1 MSNKSWYDTAQEGLA
16 VGTSALN
23 RMEESQRQR
32 EAGDIS
38 MFESVLRQSGDVAS
52 IPSWMFNEVLSTVPG
67 YEYAQEKLGQG
78 VNYLIDN
85 SYMGQA
91 ASSAMEK
98 NPRLARNMEA
108 VGQVAEFVPGVG
120 GRVKTNKAN
129 VDLDRLTGVD
139 SGKGMSLASL
149 NNYID
154 DFYGR
159 KEVTGTTSMDKM
171 AGASPPITLFES
183 IIEKQLYDADSAT
196 NKAIDTATK
205 LKVPLVEKVA
215 KKAAIPTLKTDDFT
229 STSKTK
235 AAIRKITS
243 MAKFGGTGLKNT
255 IKDLFDPSSRALFR
269 EQGLSNTGKEIIAS
283 HLAAKKL
290 KESPEGL
297 KILEDI
303 TALKKKY
310 RNLPKEKGKLTEEHI
325 KVNAEI
331 QKAASKLTSRE
342 IPKAV
347 GEAIYQ
353 LHIGQQSGRQGGLNS
368 GLEGIARES
377 FVESYNK
384 YDTGSLSSWFVQHNK
399 AESTDFDVSVSKKDA
414 DILEETVINANRVS
428 FGESGVPALVVMKE
442 AANVRSSGNHQF
454 DLFNMD
460 KDGPARKINKAFNSL
475 GNKTT
480 TLPQLAKALED
491 TGLKIT
497 NVSDDGKVFFNGSTT
512 GSAIVE
518 GGINVSGFV
527 KPDGTATF
535 IMADV
540 HDFFEKVPGVKELTP
555 NTLLAVSPP
564 VSKNFLTAK
573 KITNKKRVENKP
585 PRDVEADLETI
596 ANAKP
601 SPAVLDAAR
610 RQQSG
615 MLNTATQPLATA
627 LGNTNSEQRMLTQAP
642 NSDEYL
648 AAFRNGGR

>member
-16 VGTSALN
+16 ATGEAAVD
-23 RMEESQRQR
+23 RMWESQRQR
-32 EAGDIS
+32 EAGEIS
-38 MFESVLRQSGDVAS
+38 MFESVLRQSGDAAS
-52 IPSWMFNEVLSTVPG
+52 VPSWMLNEVLSTVPG

-78 VNYLIDN
+78 AKYLMDN

-91 ASSAMEK
+91 ASSALEK

-108 VGQVAEFVPGVG
+108 VGQAAEFVPVVG
-120 GRVKTNKAN
+120 GRIKSNKAN
-129 VDLDRLTGVD
+129 VDLNKLTGAD
-139 SGKGMSLASL
+139 SGKGMFLASL

-159 KEVTGTTSMDKM
+159 KEVTGTTTTDKM
-171 AGASPPITLFES
+171 TGASPPITLFEN

-196 NKAIDTATK
+196 NKAIDTATQ
-205 LKVPLVEKVA
+205 LKVPFVEKVA
-215 KKAAIPTLKTDDFT
+215 KKAAIPALKTDNFT
-229 STSKTK
+229 STSQTR
-235 AAIRKITS
+235 AAVRKITS
-243 MAKFGGTGLKNT
+243 MTKFGGAALKNT
-255 IKDLFDPSSRALFR
+255 LKDLFDPSSRALFR

-283 HLAAKKL
+283 HIAAKKL
-290 KESPEGL
+290 KESPESL

-310 RNLPKEKGKLTEEHI
+310 KSLPKKGGKLTEEHI

-331 QKAASKLTSRE
+331 QQAASKLSSRE
-342 IPKAV
+342 MPKAV

-353 LHIGQQSGRQGGLNS
+353 LHIGQQAGRQGGLNA
-368 GLEGIARES
+368 GLEGIAKES
-377 FVESYNK
+377 FVESYNR
-384 YDTGSLSSWFVQHNK
+384 YDSGSLSSWFVQHNK
-399 AESTDFDVSVSKKDA
+399 AESVDFDVSVSKKDA
-414 DILEETVINANRVS
+414 DILEETVINANRKS
-428 FGESGVPALVVMKE
+428 FGESGIPALVVMKE
-442 AANVRSSGNHQF
+442 AAKGTTSGNHQF
-454 DLFNMD
+454 DLFNLN

-475 GNKTT
+475 GNKPT

-491 TGLKIT
+491 AGLKIN

-540 HDFFEKVPGVKELTP
+540 HDFFEKVPGVNKLTP

-564 VSKNFLTAK
+564 VSKNFLVDK
-573 KITNKKRVENKP
+573 KITNKKKAEDKP
-585 PRDVEADLETI
+585 PRDVQADLETI

-615 MLNTATQPLATA
+615 MLNTAAQPLATS
-627 LGNTNSEQRMLTQAP
+627 LGNTSSEERMLT
-642 NSDEYL
+642 
-648 AAFRNGGR
+648 GGR